1 MKDLVAA
8 AITECVEGAGASPQ
22 DGRTQAAV
30 RGPEDLADGPDEET
44 RARLGGSL
52 AHGPPRETRSTG
64 QERFEVAE
72 ELVHDVA
79 HLHIP
84 GIHERPRCAP
94 RQAGTA
100 GVLLPED
107 GVRCR

>member
-1 MKDLVAA
+1 MKRLSGTVTAV
-8 AITECVEGAGASPQ
+8 TGEGGICPGHNLSQKTSRMIPT
-22 DGRTQAAV
+22 RK
-30 RGPEDLADGPDEET
+30 P
-44 RARLGGSL
+44 RARLGASL
-52 AHGPPRETRSTG
+52 ARGPPRETRSTG

-100 GVLLPED
+100 GVLPPED